1 MTLAQFLKLLQLA
14 SSFRKFHY
22 GLTFFIDYDGRLVPR
37 RKFRLTI
44 LCRSDSK
51 PTETPRRPL
60 DVIEAVY
67 FYLISV
73 NALPTRTCSHPL
85 AAAAIIKLN
94 QETAEAVICAA
105 NQTQNYS
112 RALRSRLVA
121 ACGLTN
127 KDKAK
132 VLSAYFGSV
141 EAANSYA
148 QRSLREEEF
157 NHVSSLSCEDT
168 TGSVERSSSGV
179 LQQSMRASRLVR
191 AGKKLRITIH
201 KSKRRKI
208 RPREDSVL

>member
-1 MTLAQFLKLLQLA
+1 MTLAQFLELVRRA
-14 SSFRKFHY
+14 SKVKQFHY

-44 LCRSDSK
+44 LCRSDNK
-51 PTETPRRPL
+51 LTETPCRPL

-85 AAAAIIKLN
+85 AAAARIKLN
-94 QETAEAVICAA
+94 KEVAEAIICAA

-112 RALRSRLVA
+112 RALRSKLVA

-141 EAANSYA
+141 AAANSYA
-148 QRSLREEEF
+148 QRSLREEGF
-157 NHVSSLSCEDT
+157 SHVSSLSCEDSA
-168 TGSVERSSSGV
+168 GSVERSSCGV

-191 AGKKLRITIH
+191 TSKKLRVTIH

-208 RPREDSVL
+208 RPREDGVL